1 VPKPALLAP
10 DHTPGPDSC
19 RAVIDVYIEPLR
31 SRGLLSKDEL
41 STLFS
46 NWEMLHSFNAQ
57 VRVSFILS
65 MSSGVLSALIDP

>member
-1 VPKPALLAP
+1 
-10 DHTPGPDSC
+10 
-19 RAVIDVYIEPLR
+19 VIDVYIEPLR